1 MFLDYLSYFIPGL
14 PQLFIALGLA
24 EIHKIEEYETFAPV
38 NTAAQALYLF
48 CLLLGFAVLPYLL
61 GAVSVPRFYCKKIK
75 GTDIYA
81 RGSGK
86 GEIGDVWRCVGKG
99 HAIACFALEALK
111 VLLCLAF
118 GFFCRGAD
126 GAAIAGLF
134 CVMGEIMPIW
144 HKMRGSRG
152 FETAALCVL
161 ILSPLTF
168 GILLLIF
175 VIVFLGMRYRTAARL
190 FPVLL
195 YPLIASAFLMN
206 ANPTMVLLSVGVVAA
221 MLFTHWKNVQDMFN
235 REEERIAFKK
245 KQDQDQEEEEDA

>member
-1 MFLDYLSYFIPGL
+1 
-14 PQLFIALGLA
+14 
-24 EIHKIEEYETFAPV
+24 
-38 NTAAQALYLF
+38 
-48 CLLLGFAVLPYLL
+48 
-61 GAVSVPRFYCKKIK
+61 
-75 GTDIYA
+75 
-81 RGSGK
+81 
-86 GEIGDVWRCVGKG
+86 
-99 HAIACFALEALK
+99 
-111 VLLCLAF
+111 
-118 GFFCRGAD
+118 
-126 GAAIAGLF
+126 
-134 CVMGEIMPIW
+134 
-144 HKMRGSRG
+144 MRGSRG

-175 VIVFLGMRYRTAARL
+175 VIVFLGMRFRTAARL

-245 KQDQDQEEEEDA
+245 KQDQEQEEEEDA